1 MKKKII
7 GSPEKPRLYIFR
19 SNKHIYAQI
28 IDDINH
34 KVLLSSSSAEKDLK
48 KSVNCRKKAN
58 CATSIIIGKNIAKK
72 AKKIGIKTIVFDRG
86 KKLYHGLIK
95 ELAEATR
102 AEGIKF

>member
-7 GSPEKPRLYIFR
+7 GSPERPRLYVFR

-34 KVLLSSSSAEKDLK
+34 RVLLSNSSIGKEFKT
-48 KSVNCRKKAN
+48 NIHYRKKAN
-58 CATSIIIGKNIAKK
+58 CETSIIIGQDMAKK
-72 AKKIGIKTIVFDRG
+72 AKKIGIKTIIFDRG

-95 ELAEATR
+95 ELAEAIR

>member
-7 GSPEKPRLYIFR
+7 GSPERPRLYVFR
-19 SNKHIYAQI
+19 SNKHIYAQV

-34 KVLLSSSSAEKDLK
+34 RVLLSSSSIEKDFK
-48 KSVNCRKKAN
+48 KSINYKKKAN
-58 CATSIIIGKNIAKK
+58 CKTSIIIGKNIAKK
-72 AKKIGIKTIVFDRG
+72 AKKIGIETIIFDRG